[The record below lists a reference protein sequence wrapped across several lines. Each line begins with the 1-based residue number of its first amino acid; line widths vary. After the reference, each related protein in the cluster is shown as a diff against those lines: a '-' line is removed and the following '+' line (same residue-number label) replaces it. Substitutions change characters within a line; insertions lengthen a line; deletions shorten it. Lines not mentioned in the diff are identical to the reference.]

1 MSETNRSE
9 VEATLASV
17 YVSKA
22 RLAAAVIA
30 VLVSAFAIPFASN
43 LYMSIASVVFCSI
56 FLIASAKKK
65 VFTGILIFILLGSFS
80 LPTGLPAI
88 SIILALIVGTGA
100 FAWLIFLT
108 KSPYLAIL
116 PVFAYAVTTVIT
128 KNWFGS
134 AVCLAFALPAFVLAS
149 SLWKAT
155 PRLET
160 LSKTGTVFVATA
172 ALAVVASLFYF
183 SGELRFD
190 VLKEF
195 ITLLTDELTVAFASI
210 EAQMLDGSIQT
221 FFTPDEA
228 YNMAHLLTTLLPA
241 AVILGFNA
249 IAFFAQRLFFSLI
262 RITMGD
268 ECIHPRSIPFIVSAG
283 AGIVY
288 TLSLTALLLT
298 NATPIGYA
306 VNTVC
311 QNLFV
316 ILAPPLAGM
325 GIMYLFSKIAMK
337 KMRPITLIIISAII
351 LIFFSIPMAFMLLAG
366 FGAYASVAIPFSA
379 FLRSRMKG
387 E

>member
-1 MSETNRSE
+1 MSENNRSG
-9 VEATLASV
+9 VESTLASV

-30 VLVSAFAIPFASN
+30 VLVSAFAITFASN

-56 FLIASAKKK
+56 FLIASSKKK
-65 VFTGILIFILLGSFS
+65 FFTGLLIVVLLGSFS
-80 LPTGLPAI
+80 LPSGLPAI

-160 LSKTGTVFVATA
+160 LSKAGTAFVAIA
-172 ALAVVASLFYF
+172 AVAVVASVFYF

-190 VLKEF
+190 ILKEF
-195 ITLLTDELTVAFASI
+195 IDVFTDGLTEVFASI
-210 EAQMLDGSIQT
+210 EVQLMDGSVQT
-221 FFTPDEA
+221 IFTPKDA
-228 YNMAHLLTTLLPA
+228 YNMAHQLTSLLPA
-241 AVILGFNA
+241 GIILGFN
-249 IAFFAQRLFFSLI
+249 IIVFFAQRLFFSLI

-268 ECIHPRSIPFIVSAG
+268 ECIHPHPAG
-283 AGIVY
+283 
-288 TLSLTALLLT
+288 S
-298 NATPIGYA
+298 
-306 VNTVC
+306 
-311 QNLFV
+311 F
-316 ILAPPLAGM
+316 
-325 GIMYLFSKIAMK
+325 
-337 KMRPITLIIISAII
+337 R
-351 LIFFSIPMAFMLLAG
+351 
-366 FGAYASVAIPFSA
+366 
-379 FLRSRMKG
+379 
-387 E
+387 